1 MKRGRDITDE
11 LAVMRGRPDMIK
23 DPELRKFVIK
33 ELQKRDPKRQFSVR
47 ELRGLGREGE
57 K

>member
-1 MKRGRDITDE
+1 
-11 LAVMRGRPDMIK
+11 MIK